1 MIDLGTVLAAGS
13 VVAAIPVAL
22 GILLAFMVL
31 APIVGFSLWT
41 FKVVDRQVALALAF
55 PGMMR

>member
-1 MIDLGTVLAAGS
+1 MGTVLAAGS